1 MRLVIA
7 GPATLSQ
14 SPLLLPDAPAEPYS
28 PSKIGPGFKPSSSY
42 TCSIFFLNRRN
53 QAQIRTVIKHLGCTY
68 FIVPLMKAIS
78 VTIHTSVLI

>member
-42 TCSIFFLNRRN
+42 TCSIFFFKPTQPGTNTHGDKTFGLYLF
-53 QAQIRTVIKHLGCTY
+53 HCTTDESNFSNDSY
-68 FIVPLMKAIS
+68 
-78 VTIHTSVLI
+78 